1 MGSLA
6 KSVIERMKAAKT
18 VEDLD
23 GWVWKASD
31 LLAKFHFKEYHS
43 GFAEIDAETV
53 SPDERDQLRSA
64 LLEALNRNS
73 DPRFVSQIIS
83 AIGSACDES
92 LKQLYLDYLARYLQ
106 QLKAS
111 NAVVYAALLALS
123 EIGEPVFE
131 RHQDGTS
138 SQSLIDV
145 DKNIRQAHGYLEK
158 HQIIVPW

>member
-1 MGSLA
+1 MGNLA

-31 LLAKFHFKEYHS
+31 LLAKPHFEEYHS
-43 GFAEIDAETV
+43 GFAEIDDEAV
-53 SPDERDQLRSA
+53 SLDEKDQLQSS

-83 AIGSACDES
+83 AIGSARDES
-92 LKQLYLDYLARYLQ
+92 LKQLFVDYLARYLQ

-111 NAVVYAALLALS
+111 NGVVHAALLALS
-123 EIGEPVFE
+123 EIGEPVYE
-131 RHQDGTS
+131 RHQDGAS
-138 SQSLIDV
+138 SQSVTDV
-145 DKNIRQAHGYLEK
+145 DKNIRQAHRYLEM
-158 HQIIVPW
+158 HQIVVPW